1 MIRVGSIEEIPQP
14 ARDRIKAKVMRRF
27 VEHLRDRPEIS
38 DATLR
43 AALGFD
49 RTTLE
54 EMYAGLSERDAER
67 AAGARTTAGSGG
79 PPLERTAR
87 PLVAGVAAAQAPMAA
102 SLGRPANESAPATS
116 GCCGR
121 RAAVRD

>member
-27 VEHLRDRPEIS
+27 VEHLNDRPEIS
-38 DATLR
+38 DETLR

-54 EMYAGLSERDAER
+54 AMYAGLSERDAER
-67 AAGARTTAGSGG
+67 GAQARVSAGRNGLSHASA
-79 PPLERTAR
+79 AR
-87 PLVAGVAAAQAPMAA
+87 PLVAGVSAAQAPMAA
-102 SLGRPANESAPATS
+102 SLGGAANDATPAQA
-116 GCCGR
+116 GCCR